1 MENFFKKIK
10 QTFFY
15 GGLEKEQY
23 QMISRGID
31 EANRK
36 SIVILSFACLL
47 VYALRLSLGY
57 SKVPNTNKIVFATAI
72 FMFDLVFI
80 VAAPMLFALSAV
92 ELAAVVILAEIF
104 YLALIGKFQENQLPR
119 ILQAEKFSLLRTMP

>member
-1 MENFFKKIK
+1 MEKFLKKIK
-10 QTFFY
+10 QTLFY

-72 FMFDLVFI
+72 FMFG
-80 VAAPMLFALSAV
+80 
-92 ELAAVVILAEIF
+92 ILAVGNTLIRNNRWVVHISAYLFMAF
-104 YLALIGKFQENQLPR
+104 YLGIGTDKSFRL
-119 ILQAEKFSLLRTMP
+119 LLRQQNMPTGRKQHF